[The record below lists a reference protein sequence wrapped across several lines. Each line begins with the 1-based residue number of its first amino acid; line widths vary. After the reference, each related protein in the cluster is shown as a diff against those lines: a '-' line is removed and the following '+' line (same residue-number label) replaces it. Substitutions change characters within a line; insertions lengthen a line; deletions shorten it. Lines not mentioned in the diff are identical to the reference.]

1 MRRRGR
7 PRGQHAAA
15 TTAVLVAAL
24 LLAAS
29 GTAWTAGLTGL
40 PQASVGRSSTPFPTY
55 AVGAPTFSDAAGATT
70 VSFSTSPPAG
80 QVQARVQ
87 VADGPPRAF
96 ERCATTD
103 AGTTWTCPVSG
114 LTLEQAQVGQ
124 LSTYASP

>member
-7 PRGQHAAA
+7 PRGQHALA
-15 TTAVLVAAL
+15 TTAVLVSAL

-40 PQASVGRSSTPFPTY
+40 PQASVGQSSTPFPTY
-55 AVGAPTFSDAAGATT
+55 AVGAPTFSGASGVTT

-80 QVQARVQ
+80 QAQARVQ
-87 VADGPPRAF
+87 VIGGSPRAF
-96 ERCATTD
+96 EPCATTD

-114 LTLEQAQVGQ
+114 LTLEQAQAGAF
-124 LSTYASP
+124 SSYASP